1 MRTVAT
7 ARGAAAPTVGV
18 LVESEL
24 WATEPASTATVERAI
39 AQSAQLVPRPAG
51 PGELAVVLADDTT
64 VRALN
69 RRWRD
74 IDAPTNV
81 LSFPASR
88 PGGGRSPALLGD
100 IVIAFETTAREAAA
114 ENKPFT
120 HHLAHLVVHGF
131 LHLLG
136 YDHQSDAAAD
146 AMEGLERRILAG
158 LDVPDPYVTHDATP
172 NFDSHA

>member
-1 MRTVAT
+1 
-7 ARGAAAPTVGV
+7 VGV
-18 LVESEL
+18 LVESDL
-24 WATEPASTATVERAI
+24 WATQPASTVTVERAI
-39 AQSAQLVPRPAG
+39 AQSARLLPQPVAQ
-51 PGELAVVLADDTT
+51 GELAVVLADDAT

-88 PGGGRSPALLGD
+88 PGPGEAPALLGD

-131 LHLLG
+131 LHLVG
-136 YDHQSDAAAD
+136 YDHQSDDAAD
-146 AMEGLERRILAG
+146 AMERLEGRILEG
-158 LDVPDPYVTHDATP
+158 LGVPDPYVAHDAAA
-172 NFDSHA
+172 NIDSHA

>member
-1 MRTVAT
+1 MTRVAAT
-7 ARGAAAPTVGV
+7 RGAAAPTVGV
-18 LVESEL
+18 LVESDL

-39 AQSAQLVPRPAG
+39 ARSAQSVPRPAG
-51 PGELAVVLADDTT
+51 PGEVAVVLADDAT

-69 RRWRD
+69 RRWRG

-88 PGGGRSPALLGD
+88 HGAGRAPALLGD
-100 IVIAFETTAREAAA
+100 IVIAFETTAREAAT

-136 YDHQSDAAAD
+136 HDHQSDEAAD
-146 AMEGLERRILAG
+146 AMEHLERRILAG
-158 LDVPDPYVTHDATP
+158 LDVPDPYVTHDAKP
-172 NFDSHA
+172 SLDSHA

>member
-1 MRTVAT
+1 VTDVAN
-7 ARGAAAPTVGV
+7 ARGAAPAVGV
-18 LVESEL
+18 LVEAEL
-24 WATEPASTATVERAI
+24 WATEPASTVIVERAI
-39 AQSAQLVPRPAG
+39 AQSARLLPLPAQ
-51 PGELAVVLADDTT
+51 GEVAVVLADDAT

-74 IDAPTNV
+74 IDTPTNV

-88 PGGGRSPALLGD
+88 PGGGGTPALLGD

-114 ENKPFT
+114 ENKPFA

-136 YDHQSDAAAD
+136 YDHQSDDAAD
-146 AMEGLERRILAG
+146 AMERLERCILAR
-158 LDVPDPYVTHDATP
+158 LDVPDP
-172 NFDSHA
+172 HAG